1 MITILKNSKCIRP
14 QYFSLVLIKSITAK
28 SFGYERRFWVCKPC
42 IEKYHTGLAILIST
56 KSKIQ
61 GREKHKKNASEKQ
74 WTRNLNISFSL
85 DE

>member
-1 MITILKNSKCIRP
+1 M
-14 QYFSLVLIKSITAK
+14 
-28 SFGYERRFWVCKPC
+28 CKPC

-56 KSKIQ
+56 KTKIQ